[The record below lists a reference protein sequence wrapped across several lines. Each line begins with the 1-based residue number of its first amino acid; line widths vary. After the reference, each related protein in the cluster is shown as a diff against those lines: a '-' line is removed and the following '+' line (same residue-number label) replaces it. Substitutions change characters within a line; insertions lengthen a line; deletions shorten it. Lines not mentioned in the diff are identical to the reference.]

1 MPRAVPVWKW
11 HDMALL
17 NTDGA
22 WIAIGISVLFIVA
35 GLVLH
40 RVFVNILKK
49 GSQEPTQHD

>member
-1 MPRAVPVWKW
+1 
-11 HDMALL
+11 MALL

-40 RVFVNILKK
+40 RVFVNILKN
-49 GSQEPTQHD
+49 GAQEPTQHD

>member
-1 MPRAVPVWKW
+1 MPWLQ

-35 GLVLH
+35 GVVTH
-40 RVFVNILKK
+40 RVFVNVLKK
-49 GSQEPTQHD
+49 SEPEQQQDD